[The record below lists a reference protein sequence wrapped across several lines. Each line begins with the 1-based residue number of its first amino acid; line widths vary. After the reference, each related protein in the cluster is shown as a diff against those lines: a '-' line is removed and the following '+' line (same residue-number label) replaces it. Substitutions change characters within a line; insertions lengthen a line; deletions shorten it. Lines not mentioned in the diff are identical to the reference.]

1 MTLHVGEWFPLRRL
15 IIVGADRTGHA
26 LRPLPITLEVE
37 ATNSPLGSTFVRH
50 DFGRTSN
57 TDSDGQVSVSCSYN
71 LRRHI
76 GRRFHPG
83 RRQAAMMEPEMRL
96 WIAPLCGS
104 EPGERRGWTATRA
117 DNAIRDRRSRS
128 LPGAP
133 GRPLPS
139 PSVRSSGS
147 RWYSASPVMTPPL
160 RAGGIRLQ
168 FGNCRT
174 FDTTLPRQHG
184 SVRRSGSS
192 AIGLGHRASVTSN
205 STQSWHRRLMN
216 AANFSEPSRT

>member
-1 MTLHVGEWFPLRRL
+1 MDDGRL
-15 IIVGADRTGHA
+15 T
-26 LRPLPITLEVE
+26 
-37 ATNSPLGSTFVRH
+37 GSTAACLV
-50 DFGRTSN
+50 
-57 TDSDGQVSVSCSYN
+57 C
-71 LRRHI
+71 
-76 GRRFHPG
+76 GRRRAFA
-83 RRQAAMMEPEMRL
+83 QTESWMRL
-96 WIAPLCGS
+96 VVAVNRKNTVDGMHLVTAGPAGIGS
-104 EPGERRGWTATRA
+104 G
-117 DNAIRDRRSRS
+117 SRS